1 MDNKVCFKNKR
12 EFYLI
17 FLVFEKILIMNNI
30 KIGLLLFLFFEV
42 VSFRK
47 NVYQCIEFEKGFFKN
62 K

>member
-42 VSFRK
+42 ISFRK
-47 NVYQCIEFEKGFFKN
+47 NVY
-62 K
+62 